1 MTRTAPKMSP
11 YTIRK
16 ALIVAAVMA
25 AMIPPRLGW
34 RCRNQASGRRE
45 GKSVLWRGEGHL
57 LVQHRQEDGFDLL
70 N

>member
-1 MTRTAPKMSP
+1 MIRTGPKMSP

-16 ALIVAAVMA
+16 TLIVAAVMA
-25 AMIPPRLGW
+25 AIIPPCLGW
-34 RCRNQASGRRE
+34 KCRDQASRRRG
-45 GKSVLWRGEGHL
+45 GKAVLWHGEGHL